1 MPLPCLR
8 LLSVSGGTNAP
19 LAASVQ
25 SLDEVQVAMET
36 CDELRPMA
44 ASQPAYASGGRY
56 GFSDKVIDGMT
67 VTVNSCCVLFKSH
80 AFEASVQ
87 VRQADG
93 AGGLPGGRLGRG

>member
-1 MPLPCLR
+1 MSACSFIRSQSLDEVDFGISVCLCVR
-8 LLSVSGGTNAP
+8 S
-19 LAASVQ
+19 Q

-44 ASQPAYASGGRY
+44 TTQPAYASGGRY

-67 VTVNSCCVLFKSH
+67 VTVNSCCVMFKSH

-87 VRQADG
+87 VTQR
-93 AGGLPGGRLGRG
+93 GGGGEGTGW